1 MDKIYL
7 VEIED
12 ADMEIMVEQ
21 FAYASTIGA
30 ARQALRCLASRYICQ
45 MPRPEIVRYLPE
57 EPEYEAATPGGLNLS
72 REIAL
77 GELVEVKLRYPPEL
91 TEGMRLFTPF
101 TAYIKTLEV
110 LP

>member
-12 ADMEIMVEQ
+12 VDCDSVGQ

-30 ARQALRCLASRYICQ
+30 ARQVLRCLVSRYICQ
-45 MPRPEIVRYLPE
+45 MPRPEIARYLPDG
-57 EPEYEAATPGGLNLS
+57 PEYEAIDSDGSNLS
-72 REIAL
+72 REIEL
-77 GELVEVKLRYPPEL
+77 GELVEVKLRYPPDL
-91 TEGMRLFTPF
+91 TEGMRLLTPF
-101 TAYIKTLEV
+101 TAYIQTLEV

>member
-1 MDKIYL
+1 MKIYL

-12 ADMEIMVEQ
+12 VDCDSVGQ
-21 FAYASTIGA
+21 FACASPQTA
-30 ARQALRCLASRYICQ
+30 ARAAVTHLTSRYVCE
-45 MPRPEIVRYLPE
+45 MPEPQIARYLPDG
-57 EPEYEAATPGGLNLS
+57 PEYEAIDSDGSNLS
-72 REIAL
+72 REIEL